1 MSICQNVSYLVALG
15 QCEQLGLQLCS
26 PQQLATCCLSCG
38 ASHGESV
45 SARSSATVLDRQL
58 SPSRSVWSSFACDPA
73 HNQFVLVAS
82 WSLWTVDLAVMA
94 YLCFGVCLARLLYR
108 LRRNL
113 RRCWIFCFGEDASY
127 VTLGDK
133 EDLEEAFSSPM
144 SSQYSPPMSSQCPGS
159 HKGSHKVS
167 HKENHKGS
175 PGSGEALSPDG
186 LMRRDERRD
195 LSSMMNAA
203 ATQKTTPKTTPM
215 PTPKTT
221 PMTTPKG
228 GGAPTPAPALTPPK
242 LNTGL
247 AEPATSQR
255 TGSEHNSERDFLAL
269 GKSPLGGKGRRG
281 AGGGGSLVALV
292 EEGSLVTATT
302 PPPPPPRS
310 KPKAGGPIVPAAAS
324 REATSKTALLEKQ
337 QAAQE
342 AAARAREE
350 RAAKE
355 AAERREAKE
364 KAREAAE
371 LEAFQRARKAAED
384 AASREEGAAEVAK
397 AARKAYRT
405 LDRVKVA
412 LRWADAPIDAP
423 PEYLTLGITVGG
435 LQAWVDG
442 LPADAPEQFLH
453 TTPDFYATG
462 GFGYANPGAR
472 VLDGYVSR
480 HFLEQRCS
488 QDDEGYSYC
497 EQLQSKSPKVVGP
510 ASVIVSCP
518 RRTKMVTLIDALES
532 FLRYHKLPRET
543 TCFWLFDLC
552 VRLNERGLRAA
563 QKHVEFVHAEVGRTV
578 MLLDP
583 WHEPHA
589 LRRANCLCE
598 AVQTYRTGTSV
609 LGVTTIANRF
619 ELVMATEQ
627 RNTFE
632 WALHHRFEAV
642 EALLTRISKLDLRT
656 AEFRRRADRERLL
669 RRLATNGG
677 SLAEANEH
685 AKILLRRAI
694 LQHGRRALARL
705 PLEERKTSNLIPH
718 LGLMYKHV
726 EVALVRER
734 YGARHPES
742 LNASNELA
750 YLLKS
755 QGKVEAA
762 AELYESTL
770 KVRRETLGSGHQST
784 LISMNNLAVA
794 KYAQGDIDAAK
805 TLFKECLAG
814 RRSKLGKHH
823 PSTLAA
829 YSSLGNLHR
838 YRGELAAATPLLRE
852 ALAGRRA
859 SLGNGHED
867 TIKSMNNLG
876 NVLFEQSGEAGE
888 RSAAQTE
895 LLEEAE
901 ALYREA
907 LATCSVLLG
916 TGPKH
921 SLEALRLVCINNL
934 GCLLQATGH
943 AWDTEEAAVLLR
955 QGLVGS
961 KETLGEHHLDTLIS
975 SSNLGALLRKK
986 GQAEEASKLIRDAF
1000 VGLAHAKKTFGAS
1013 HPSVQYVGEGL
1024 RKQRREP
1031 VLALMPPH
1039 ELEEE
1044 EEAEISL
1051 EEIEAP
1057 TGVGSPNRAEMS
1069 ADPTIEE
1076 LRLLMRPIFDEFDQ
1090 DRSGSIDA
1098 RELQRVV
1105 TAAKISLSEEQL
1117 AALLAKADADRTGTI
1132 EFDEFVRALAA
1143 QLAAGEGDL
1152 ARVVNEAGST
1162 FGWLNPFS
1170 WFAPSPSSAHL
1181 GAPAEL
1187 EASALATPLQPMAPN
1202 PPSSREKATAAS
1214 TFPVDEYTD
1223 VHADSPGPK
1232 TVIQRSLTDVH
1243 ADSPAPRAAAL
1254 DKGASASASSASA
1267 SSASA
1272 AAAASAAA
1280 SAAAA
1285 SSASAASSAAAAS
1298 SSSAAY
1304 AAATPS
1310 SPSRPSVPSLSLD
1323 ALRLPE
1329 VGPITAQ
1336 IDAEQKRIDA
1346 AADMVASLSVDELIE
1361 QLAEAGIV
1369 TTGSRAQLAERM
1381 LEYLLGGNVDYIN
1394 KRVAVVV

>member
-1 MSICQNVSYLVALG
+1 
-15 QCEQLGLQLCS
+15 
-26 PQQLATCCLSCG
+26 
-38 ASHGESV
+38 
-45 SARSSATVLDRQL
+45 
-58 SPSRSVWSSFACDPA
+58 
-73 HNQFVLVAS
+73 
-82 WSLWTVDLAVMA
+82 
-94 YLCFGVCLARLLYR
+94 
-108 LRRNL
+108 
-113 RRCWIFCFGEDASY
+113 
-127 VTLGDK
+127 
-133 EDLEEAFSSPM
+133 
-144 SSQYSPPMSSQCPGS
+144 
-159 HKGSHKVS
+159 
-167 HKENHKGS
+167 
-175 PGSGEALSPDG
+175 
-186 LMRRDERRD
+186 
-195 LSSMMNAA
+195 
-203 ATQKTTPKTTPM
+203 
-215 PTPKTT
+215 
-221 PMTTPKG
+221 
-228 GGAPTPAPALTPPK
+228 
-242 LNTGL
+242 
-247 AEPATSQR
+247 
-255 TGSEHNSERDFLAL
+255 
-269 GKSPLGGKGRRG
+269 
-281 AGGGGSLVALV
+281 
-292 EEGSLVTATT
+292 
-302 PPPPPPRS
+302 
-310 KPKAGGPIVPAAAS
+310 
-324 REATSKTALLEKQ
+324 
-337 QAAQE
+337 
-342 AAARAREE
+342 
-350 RAAKE
+350 
-355 AAERREAKE
+355 
-364 KAREAAE
+364 
-371 LEAFQRARKAAED
+371 
-384 AASREEGAAEVAK
+384 
-397 AARKAYRT
+397 
-405 LDRVKVA
+405 
-412 LRWADAPIDAP
+412 
-423 PEYLTLGITVGG
+423 
-435 LQAWVDG
+435 
-442 LPADAPEQFLH
+442 
-453 TTPDFYATG
+453 
-462 GFGYANPGAR
+462 
-472 VLDGYVSR
+472 
-480 HFLEQRCS
+480 
-488 QDDEGYSYC
+488 
-497 EQLQSKSPKVVGP
+497 
-510 ASVIVSCP
+510 
-518 RRTKMVTLIDALES
+518 
-532 FLRYHKLPRET
+532 
-543 TCFWLFDLC
+543 
-552 VRLNERGLRAA
+552 
-563 QKHVEFVHAEVGRTV
+563 
-578 MLLDP
+578 
-583 WHEPHA
+583 
-589 LRRANCLCE
+589 
-598 AVQTYRTGTSV
+598 
-609 LGVTTIANRF
+609 
-619 ELVMATEQ
+619 
-627 RNTFE
+627 
-632 WALHHRFEAV
+632 
-642 EALLTRISKLDLRT
+642 
-656 AEFRRRADRERLL
+656 
-669 RRLATNGG
+669 
-677 SLAEANEH
+677 
-685 AKILLRRAI
+685 
-694 LQHGRRALARL
+694 
-705 PLEERKTSNLIPH
+705 
-718 LGLMYKHV
+718 
-726 EVALVRER
+726 
-734 YGARHPES
+734 
-742 LNASNELA
+742 
-750 YLLKS
+750 
-755 QGKVEAA
+755 
-762 AELYESTL
+762 
-770 KVRRETLGSGHQST
+770 
-784 LISMNNLAVA
+784 
-794 KYAQGDIDAAK
+794 
-805 TLFKECLAG
+805 
-814 RRSKLGKHH
+814 
-823 PSTLAA
+823 
-829 YSSLGNLHR
+829 
-838 YRGELAAATPLLRE
+838 
-852 ALAGRRA
+852 
-859 SLGNGHED
+859 
-867 TIKSMNNLG
+867 MNNLG

-1069 ADPTIEE
+1069 ADPTLEE
-1076 LRLLMRPIFDEFDQ
+1076 LRLLMRPIFDDFDQ

-1187 EASALATPLQPMAPN
+1187 EASALATPLPPMAPN

-1243 ADSPAPRAAAL
+1243 ANSPAPRAAAL
-1254 DKGASASASSASA
+1254 DKGDSPSSGASAA
-1267 SSASA
+1267 ASA
-1272 AAAASAAA
+1272 AAAASASAAA

-1285 SSASAASSAAAAS
+1285 SSSAAAS
-1298 SSSAAY
+1298 